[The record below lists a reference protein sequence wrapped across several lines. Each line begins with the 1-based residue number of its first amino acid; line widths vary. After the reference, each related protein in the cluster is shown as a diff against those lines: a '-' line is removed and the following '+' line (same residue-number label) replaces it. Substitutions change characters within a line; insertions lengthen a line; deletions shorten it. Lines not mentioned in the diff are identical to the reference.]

1 MTRNGAGRSSGRT
14 PGADIGASEVQVR
27 AALPT
32 AEAALYI
39 GVARSTLKKW
49 RVIGEGPSYVKVGS
63 KVVYMVADLEDFLR
77 DRRVE

>member
-1 MTRNGAGRSSGRT
+1 MTRNGASRLSGRT
-14 PGADIGASEVQVR
+14 GTGCGASVPQAR

-49 RVIGEGPSYVKVGS
+49 RVTGVGPPYVRVGS
-63 KVVYMVADLEDFLR
+63 KIVYLVEDLDDFLR
-77 DRRVE
+77 ARRIE